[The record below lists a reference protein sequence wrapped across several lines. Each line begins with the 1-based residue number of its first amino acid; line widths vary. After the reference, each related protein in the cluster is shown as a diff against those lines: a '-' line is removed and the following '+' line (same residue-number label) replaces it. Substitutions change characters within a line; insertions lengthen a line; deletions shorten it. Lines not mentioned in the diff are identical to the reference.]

1 MRAWRGC
8 VGLAACLMTAALAP
22 SAQAQTP
29 LNPALPPADFHT
41 TIRVR
46 LYCGS
51 PDCPEQVY
59 DTVWA
64 TNPLGD
70 VYAQDSGILYPF
82 NKELPIHQ
90 FPITLRQYAVP
101 GSTITGTAGSFFRD
115 NVLTLYYEM
124 EASELRANFKM
135 RMRFHPYEQRCEI
148 LTWEYWGRSGGF
160 PLERAYVGGECRV
173 GPAVAAAAKK
183 DRRPARLITK

>member
-1 MRAWRGC
+1 MRAWRAC
-8 VGLAACLMTAALAP
+8 AGLAVAVITAAL
-22 SAQAQTP
+22 SSSVHAQTP
-29 LNPALPPADFHT
+29 LNPALPPAGFHT

-59 DTVWA
+59 DTVWV

-82 NKELPIHQ
+82 NRELPIHQ

-101 GSTITGTAGSFFRD
+101 GSNITGTVGSSFRD
-115 NVLTLYYEM
+115 SLLTLYYEM
-124 EASELRANFKM
+124 DASDLRVNFKT
-135 RMRFHPYEQRCEI
+135 RIRFHPYEPRCEI

-173 GPAVAAAAKK
+173 GPAVAAVAKK
-183 DRRPARLITK
+183 VRRPAAPITK